1 MFETGESSEEPKPAR
16 VLVDIP
22 NESLPMLNEI
32 IKLVTLR
39 FQTLVGYV
47 LQIVPKDILQS
58 IIDSEPQSTIRII
71 ECMDPHNAQFRR
83 NRFASITK
91 KWPTPECLKGVNWQK
106 KMGIPLRDQES
117 HDVCWA
123 IVVSELIRAVRLIE
137 NPNQDPKI
145 RYSPQDLIDFSDPV
159 KRREKKEEKEKG
171 KGDHFCYTSN
181 LTNGFKYVMKHGIQ
195 LEDDRTFSGCAEEV
209 PDRPSTRLTFIKDYV
224 KLDTIQEALIHLEH
238 RPIGAALALFH
249 PEYKDIGGKAS
260 KFFFFS
266 QIYHGPMNHKSTFCG
281 LHAVSLVRVGEE
293 NGEKYVLARSSH
305 GDKFGCE
312 GGYIKISLEV
322 MLAYIPIAGE
332 RINKYIEKYFG
343 KPRYLLRR
351 FSYPRLLTEE
361 EEEIKRNMY
370 QDKDK

>member
-1 MFETGESSEEPKPAR
+1 
-16 VLVDIP
+16 
-22 NESLPMLNEI
+22 ML
-32 IKLVTLR
+32 L
-39 FQTLVGYV
+39 
-47 LQIVPKDILQS
+47 
-58 IIDSEPQSTIRII
+58 
-71 ECMDPHNAQFRR
+71 
-83 NRFASITK
+83 
-91 KWPTPECLKGVNWQK
+91 
-106 KMGIPLRDQES
+106 
-117 HDVCWA
+117 DVCWA

-260 KFFFFS
+260 KFIFFFS
-266 QIYHGPMNHKSTFCG
+266 S
-281 LHAVSLVRVGEE
+281 
-293 NGEKYVLARSSH
+293 
-305 GDKFGCE
+305 KF
-312 GGYIKISLEV
+312 IV
-322 MLAYIPIAGE
+322 
-332 RINKYIEKYFG
+332 
-343 KPRYLLRR
+343 YLLHLIINTNP
-351 FSYPRLLTEE
+351 F
-361 EEEIKRNMY
+361 
-370 QDKDK
+370 